1 MRSAWAAALGVAL
14 AAQAAVGGELRG
26 RVGLELPGARLAD
39 FGPVVVYLEAA
50 DGARPRS
57 ARPELRQHAAQF
69 TPGFLAVAVD
79 EPVSM
84 PNDDDIF
91 HNVFSF
97 SSPNDFDLGLYPA
110 GESRTVRF
118 EHPGVV
124 KVYCSI
130 HEGMS
135 ATIFVAPTPLF
146 AVTDADGRYAIAD
159 VPPARY
165 RVRTWAEKLPDTAR
179 EVAIGPGVT
188 ALDLRLGEKAAR

>member
-1 MRSAWAAALGVAL
+1 MRAAWAAVLGIAL
-14 AAQAAVGGELRG
+14 AAQAAVAGELRG
-26 RVGLELPGARLAD
+26 QVALELPGARLAD
-39 FGPVVVYLEAA
+39 FGPVVVYLEGGDAA
-50 DGARPRS
+50 GAR
-57 ARPELRQHAAQF
+57 AAQPELRQQAAQF

-97 SSPNDFDLGLYPA
+97 STPNDFDLGLYPA
-110 GESRTVRF
+110 GQSRTVRF
-118 EHPGVV
+118 RHPGVV

-130 HEGMS
+130 HEAMS

-146 AVTDADGRYAIAD
+146 AVTDAEGRYAIEG

-165 RVRTWAEKLPDTAR
+165 RVRTWSEKLPDTAR